1 MSDPELDSLLS
12 AGDIAELRRDAGN
25 ALGLPGLVYGPEF
38 FALERR
44 RLFPRTWCAIAY
56 ESDMPG
62 AGDALPVELA
72 GWPLL
77 VVRGEDDEVRV
88 FHNVCRHRQM
98 QVVPEA
104 CRARRTLNCPWHGW
118 AYDLRGRLL
127 ATPRIGGRRE
137 HRDPRFD
144 ERGLDLKPVRSGIWL
159 DMVFVNLDGRAPT
172 LDEHLRPLRD
182 LLHEYDFSG
191 LEVGDRLAMN
201 YPGNWK
207 LTMEGAIEDYHLPV
221 VHPELVQG
229 EVESHPRLD
238 HVPRCFFANSSRREY
253 EDPRTSGE
261 AAALGSGLPGITRSR
276 TGPPRTFAI
285 GVFPSAFIT
294 TRPNHLS
301 VFLCL
306 PEGYRHTRLDFR
318 FYYKGKAARGFAG
331 ARRRIVE
338 FWQRVFEQDL
348 PLVERVQRNSE
359 RPESGD
365 IRPRFSPFW
374 ESNVH
379 RFQCS
384 VVDLLL
390 APEGGKGDRYGYGAD
405 VPHRRAAGAKD
416 HRAGL
421 RRRGPAGIVHK
432 KAAP

>member
-1 MSDPELDSLLS
+1 MSEPELHSLLS
-12 AGDIAELRRDAGN
+12 ADDIAHLYRDAGS
-25 ALGLPGLVYGPEF
+25 ALGLPGLAYGPEF

-44 RLFPRTWCAIAY
+44 RLFPRAWCAVAY
-56 ESDMPG
+56 ESDVPK

-88 FHNVCRHRQM
+88 LHNVCRHRQM

-104 CRARRTLNCPWHGW
+104 CRARHTLSCPWHGW
-118 AYDLRGRLL
+118 TYDLRGRLL

-137 HRDPRFD
+137 HRDPAFD
-144 ERGLDLKPVRSGIWL
+144 ERGLDLRPVRSGTWL
-159 DMVFVNLDGRAPT
+159 DMVFVNLDGEAPA
-172 LDEHLRPLRD
+172 LDLHLRPLRD

-191 LEVGDRLAMN
+191 IEAGDRLTMT

-207 LTMEGAIEDYHLPV
+207 LTMEGAIEDYHLPL
-221 VHPELVQG
+221 VHPELVEG
-229 EVESHPRLD
+229 EVESLPRLD
-238 HVPRCFFANSSRREY
+238 HAPRCFFANSSRREF
-253 EDPRTSGE
+253 EDAHAAAES
-261 AAALGSGLPGITRSR
+261 AALGAGLPSITRP
-276 TGPPRTFAI
+276 GAHPPRTFAI

-294 TRPNHLS
+294 TRPDHLAN
-301 VFLCL
+301 FLCL
-306 PEGYRHTRLDFR
+306 PDGHRRTRLDFR
-318 FYYKGKAARGFAG
+318 FYYKGEAARAFPEQ
-331 ARRRIVE
+331 RRRVVA
-338 FWQRVFEQDL
+338 FWRRVFEQDL

-384 VVDLLL
+384 VVDMLRR
-390 APEGGKGDRYGYGAD
+390 PEGGGSG
-405 VPHRRAAGAKD
+405 RRERD
-416 HRAGL
+416 D
-421 RRRGPAGIVHK
+421 GPAR
-432 KAAP
+432 